1 MQRRITV
8 ESKYFEVIKKIE
20 EINQYKDK
28 INIME
33 VCGTHTNAIGKFGIR
48 NLLNSN
54 INLIS
59 GPGCP
64 VCVTPDIY
72 IDYVYNLSLKPE
84 IIIATYGDM
93 LRVPGSNPK
102 YTLEKAK
109 ALGAN
114 VKIIYSSVDAV
125 ELAKA
130 TPYKKVV
137 FLGIGFETTTPATA
151 IAVLEAQ
158 KKGIDNFYVLSVH
171 KIVEPVMRALLS
183 DEELKIDG
191 FIIPGHVAVIIG
203 EEGFKFL
210 DEYNC
215 PGVIAGFAL
224 EEVVDGIYDL
234 IKVVNN
240 KGELVSNSYKKL
252 VKKEGNKTAMALID
266 MFFDKRDDAWRGLGI
281 IPQSGYKLKKQYEA
295 YDIEKLYPLNVS
307 ESKSN
312 SLCKCGE
319 VLKGKIKPNQCGL
332 FGKAC
337 LPENPIGPCMVSQEG
352 SCAAYYRYNGGD
364 L

>member
-1 MQRRITV
+1 MKINYS
-8 ESKYFEVIKKIE
+8 EAIKKIE
-20 EINQYKDK
+20 NINQYKEE

-72 IDYVYNLSLKPE
+72 IDYIYDLALKAN

-102 YTLEKAK
+102 KTLESAK
-109 ALGAN
+109 ALGAK
-114 VKIIYSSVDAV
+114 VKLIYSSMDAV
-125 ELAKA
+125 ELARLNP
-130 TPYKKVV
+130 TQKVV

-151 IAVLEAQ
+151 IAIFEA
-158 KKGIDNFYVLSVH
+158 KEKNITNFYVLSLH
-171 KIVEPVMRALLS
+171 KIVEPVMRVLLS
-183 DEELKIDG
+183 DEELKIHG

-210 DEYNC
+210 EEYNC

-224 EEVVDGIYDL
+224 EEIVEGIWLL
-234 IKVVNN
+234 INSIEED
-240 KGELVSNSYKKL
+240 KGIVLNAYKKL
-252 VKKEGNKTAMALID
+252 VRAKGNEEAVVLINKV
-266 MFFDKRDDAWRGLGI
+266 FDKRDDAWRGIGI
-281 IPQSGYKLKKQYEA
+281 VPNSGYKLKAEYMDF
-295 YDIEKLYPLNVS
+295 DIENIYKLDII
-307 ESKSN
+307 ESKSSSN
-312 SLCKCGE
+312 CKCGE
-319 VLKGKIKPNQCGL
+319 VLKGKIKPNQCDL

-337 LPENPIGPCMVSQEG
+337 IPENPIGPCMVSEEG
-352 SCAAYYRYNGGD
+352 SCAAYFRYDEGD